1 VSIDRRVGRVLA
13 AALSAGTLAAP
24 AAEAQRAPSF
34 SVAVAPAAEQ
44 WRPLVAA
51 VGILEDRALAEAL
64 DSGLPLRIRLRVEL
78 WRREVP
84 DHLSGAREVAR
95 AVTRN
100 ALGPG
105 YVLDDGRVQRELG
118 TLAQVEAALRTAFDV
133 PLRPGGPGRYYY
145 LGTLEVATLSLTDL
159 DELRLW
165 LRGETV
171 PAAEGQR
178 PVGRAVERG
187 LQRVLVRLLRL
198 PTRRYAARSEVFA
211 VP

>member
-1 VSIDRRVGRVLA
+1 MRRAIVAAVAGVLA
-13 AALSAGTLAAP
+13 ALAAAP
-24 AAEAQRAPSF
+24 AQAQGERPFAVTVAGAEER
-34 SVAVAPAAEQ
+34 
-44 WRPLVAA
+44 WRPVVRAA
-51 VGILEDRALAEAL
+51 GILDDRSLREAL

-84 DHLSGAREVAR
+84 DHLAGAREVAR

-118 TLAQVEAALRTAFDV
+118 TLAEVEAALRTAFDV

-145 LGTLEVATLSLTDL
+145 LGTLEVETLSLSDL

-165 LRGETV
+165 LRGEAA

-198 PTRRYAARSEVFA
+198 PARRYSARTEVFA